1 MNTQPRVRR
10 LHALL
15 PATVRTAE
23 EIDDWIGAERGW
35 TRSATGVATRH
46 VAGDAETVADMG
58 ARVVSELLKLE
69 NMTFDDVDA
78 IVFASAS
85 KDQFLPSSASL
96 VSHHLGE
103 EAAGIPAFDVDASC
117 LSFML
122 AIDLMGRA
130 LVTGMYNRIVIVTS
144 EKPSTG
150 LHPKFPEAAG
160 LFGDAAVAAILETSP
175 PHDEDAPA
183 RNPSEGFGFSKV
195 LHAKYETWAAGAHD
209 TEVKIGTSYNPNTDY
224 HALNLDDCRF
234 VMDGPRIYKLASKT
248 MPAFLDGFFDELGM
262 QLDDFDYVIPHQA
275 SKPAVEL
282 LARKMKV
289 AEGKYAQDYARFGN
303 TVAASIP
310 LSLLRAQEDGVIT
323 RGDRVL
329 LVGTAAGLTLGAMA
343 IEI

>member
-1 MNTQPRVRR
+1 MNAQPHVRR

-15 PATVRTAE
+15 PTTVRTAE
-23 EIDDWIGAERGW
+23 EIDEWIGAEKGW
-35 TRSATGVATRH
+35 TRSATGVGTRH

-69 NMTFDDVDA
+69 NLTFDDVDA
-78 IVFASAS
+78 LVFASAS
-85 KDQFLPSSASL
+85 KDQFLPSSAAL
-96 VSHHLGE
+96 VAHNLGE
-103 EAAGIPAFDVDASC
+103 QANGIPAFDIDASC
-117 LSFML
+117 LSFVL
-122 AIDLMGRA
+122 AIDLMSRA
-130 LVTGMYNRIVIVTS
+130 MSTGMYNRIVIVTS

-160 LFGDAAVAAILETSP
+160 LFGDAAIAAVLEADPSTDIDTSA
-175 PHDEDAPA
+175 D
-183 RNPSEGFGFSKV
+183 GFGFSKV
-195 LHAKYETWAAGAHD
+195 LLARYETWAEGAHN

-234 VMDGPRIYKLASKT
+234 VMDGPQIYKLASKT
-248 MPAFLDGFFDELGM
+248 MPTFLAGFFDELGM
-262 QLDDFDYVIPHQA
+262 ELNDFDYVIPHQA

-282 LARKMKV
+282 LARKMNV
-289 AEGKYAQDYARFGN
+289 AEGKYAQDYTRYGN

-310 LSLLRAQEDGVIT
+310 LSLLRAQEEGVIKP
-323 RGDRVL
+323 GDRVL